1 MLHDGIAPIVNAATE
16 LSATAIAAAPVLEV
30 AGLRTR
36 FGPVRAVDGVSFAVA
51 PGETLCIVGESGSGK
66 SATALSIMGL
76 IPPAAGRVEEGS
88 IRLAGHGELRG
99 LPDAA
104 MADIRG
110 RAIGMVFQEPMT
122 SLNPVFKV
130 GGQIAEVVRRH
141 QDISRSAAQARAVDL
156 LRLVGVPSP
165 EIRAQD
171 YPHQLSGGM
180 RQRVMIAM
188 AIACDPMLILADEPT
203 TALDVTIQAQI
214 LALIEQLKQRLGSG
228 IVFITHDLRVVAQ
241 IAQQVCVMYAGV
253 IVERAATRALLR
265 DPLHPYTAGLM
276 ASIPRLQPQGGRRR
290 LPAIAGTVPN
300 LAKLPG
306 GCRFRNRCPKAFGLC
321 AEAEP
326 PLAPPVQGD
335 PDRLVRCWLHVEG
348 AAA

>member
-1 MLHDGIAPIVNAATE
+1 MSE
-16 LSATAIAAAPVLEV
+16 AAPPVLAVE
-30 AGLRTR
+30 GLRTR
-36 FGPVRAVDGVSFAVA
+36 FGAVRAVDGVSFAVA
-51 PGETLCIVGESGSGK
+51 RGETLCIVGESGSGK

-76 IPPAAGRVEEGS
+76 IPSGAGIVEGGS
-88 IRLAGHGELRG
+88 ILLAGHGELRG

-110 RAIGMVFQEPMT
+110 RAMGMIFQEPMT
-122 SLNPVFKV
+122 ALNPVFRV
-130 GGQIAEVVRRH
+130 GAQIAEVMRRH
-141 QDISRSAAQARAVDL
+141 EDVARSAARDRAVEL

-165 EIRAQD
+165 QSRAQD
-171 YPHQLSGGM
+171 FPHQLSGGM

-188 AIACDPMLILADEPT
+188 AIAYDPALILADEPT

-214 LALIEQLKQRLGSG
+214 LALIDGLKERLGSG

-253 IVERAATRALLR
+253 VVERAATRALLR
-265 DPLHPYTAGLM
+265 EPLHPYTKGLM
-276 ASIPRLQPQGGRRR
+276 ASVPGTRPRGALRR

-300 LAKLPG
+300 LARLPV
-306 GCRFRNRCPKAFGLC
+306 GCRFRNRCPSAFARC

-326 PLAPPVQGD
+326 PLAPPVGGD
-335 PDRLVRCWLHVEG
+335 PDRLVRCWLH
-348 AAA
+348 AA

>member
-1 MLHDGIAPIVNAATE
+1 MESESARDDADVNA
-16 LSATAIAAAPVLEV
+16 LSEIVTARPVLEV
-30 AGLRTR
+30 QGLETR

-51 PGETLCIVGESGSGK
+51 PGQTLCIVGESGSGK

-76 IPPAAGRVEEGS
+76 IPPASGQVAAGS

-99 LPDAA
+99 LSDKA
-104 MADIRG
+104 MAAIRG
-110 RAIGMVFQEPMT
+110 RAMGMVFQEPMT
-122 SLNPVFKV
+122 SLNPVFRV
-130 GGQIAEVVRRH
+130 GTQIAEALRRH
-141 QDISRSAAQARAVDL
+141 LDISRRAARDRAVDL

-165 EIRAQD
+165 EVRAQD

-188 AIACDPMLILADEPT
+188 AIACEPMLILADEPT

-214 LALIEQLKQRLGSG
+214 LALLNGLKERLGSG

-253 IVERAATRALLR
+253 VVERASTRDLLR
-265 DPLHPYTAGLM
+265 EPLHPYTIGLM
-276 ASIPRLQPQGGRRR
+276 ASVPGARPRGALRR
-290 LPAIAGTVPN
+290 LPAIPGTVPS
-300 LAKLPG
+300 LAKLPA

-326 PLAPPVQGD
+326 PLVAPSEGD
-335 PDRLVRCWLHVEG
+335 PAREVRCWLHVEG

>member
-1 MLHDGIAPIVNAATE
+1 MNAVTDHAADTALHT
-16 LSATAIAAAPVLEV
+16 PVLEV
-30 AGLRTR
+30 TGLRTR
-36 FGPVRAVDGVSFAVA
+36 FGLVRAVDGVSFAVA
-51 PGETLCIVGESGSGK
+51 QGETLCIVGESGSGK

-76 IPPAAGRVEEGS
+76 IPASAGIVEDGS

-104 MADIRG
+104 MAAIRG
-110 RAIGMVFQEPMT
+110 RAIGMIFQEPMT
-122 SLNPVFKV
+122 SLNPVFRV
-130 GGQIAEVVRRH
+130 GTQIAEVMRRH
-141 QDISRSAAQARAVDL
+141 EDISRSAARDRAVEL

-165 EIRAQD
+165 QIRAQD

-214 LALIEQLKQRLGSG
+214 LALIDGLKQRLGSG

-253 IVERAATRALLR
+253 VVERAATRALLR
-265 DPLHPYTAGLM
+265 EPLHPYTAGLM
-276 ASIPRLQPQGGRRR
+276 ASVPGTRPRGALRR
-290 LPAIAGTVPN
+290 LPAIPGTVPN
-300 LAKLPG
+300 LAKLPV
-306 GCRFRNRCPKAFGLC
+306 GCRFRNRCPSAFARC

-326 PLAPPVQGD
+326 PLIAPAGGD
-335 PDRLVRCWLHVEG
+335 PDRLVRCWLHAEG

>member
-1 MLHDGIAPIVNAATE
+1 MIDPADVR
-16 LSATAIAAAPVLEV
+16 SASVLEV
-30 AGLRTR
+30 SGLETR
-36 FGPVRAVDGVSFAVA
+36 FGAVRAVDGVSFAVA
-51 PGETLCIVGESGSGK
+51 RGETLCIVGESGSGK
-66 SATALSIMGL
+66 SATALSVMGL
-76 IPPAAGRVEEGS
+76 IPSGSGRVAAGS

-99 LPDAA
+99 LSDAA
-104 MADIRG
+104 MAEIRG

-122 SLNPVFKV
+122 SLNPVFRV
-130 GGQIAEVVRRH
+130 GTQIAEVMRRH
-141 QDISRSAAQARAVDL
+141 EDISRSAARDRAVDL
-156 LRLVGVPSP
+156 LRMVGIPSP
-165 EIRAQD
+165 ESRAQD

-214 LALIEQLKQRLGSG
+214 LALIDALKHRLGSG

-253 IVERAATRALLR
+253 VVERAPVRALLR
-265 DPLHPYTAGLM
+265 DPLHPYTVGLM
-276 ASIPRLQPQGGRRR
+276 ASVPGTAPRSGLRR
-290 LPAIAGTVPN
+290 LPAIPGTVPN
-300 LAKLPG
+300 LAALPK
-306 GCRFRNRCPKAFGLC
+306 GCRFRNRCPRAFALC

-326 PLAPPVQGD
+326 PLAVPANGD
-335 PDRLVRCWLHVEG
+335 PEREVRCWLYVEG